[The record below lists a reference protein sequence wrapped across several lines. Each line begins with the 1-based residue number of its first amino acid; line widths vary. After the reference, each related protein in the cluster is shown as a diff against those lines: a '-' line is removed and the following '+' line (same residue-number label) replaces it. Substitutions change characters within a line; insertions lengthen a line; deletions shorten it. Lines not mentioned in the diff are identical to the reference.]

1 MSRRRLPLLLAV
13 IGVVVIAVSVIAASV
28 VRSSDTATLRLGE
41 HPDVPVVITEP
52 GVLDA
57 VDPRVTVRATA
68 QDDAPVVLAVGRTAE
83 VEAWLG
89 DADHARVTG
98 LSSWEEL
105 TVEVVTGTE
114 PTDPAEPAD
123 APGEPTEAPTEEPTA
138 QVPDADPTALPNPAG
153 SDLWVAEAVGTGSAE
168 LTWIDTP
175 GRWSLVAATDGT
187 GPAPEI
193 ELEWG
198 RQVSTPWLVPGIVV
212 GAIVLVAGATMF
224 VLDLLARREQR
235 RRDEVRRQEEDET
248 RPRVSVTDTDP
259 TGERLTR
266 RQIREMERA
275 MARADRERRAG
286 ESVAPIP
293 LAGTGSAGSAD
304 TGDTGT
310 DDAGTTARWFARS
323 AGRDTAAADA
333 AGERPD
339 QDQDGAGPPT
349 DRTAADAVQDGPGR
363 RDESPAEPSAS
374 PDVAT
379 GATDVPTGAPAGATD
394 SAAETTDS
402 TAAPTTESP
411 DEPTRASDEPAG
423 SPEERGDTGPDATPR
438 TADGGTTG
446 AAPGTLSWRSVWG
459 FGGAATGE
467 TPPGSAPSADQ
478 DDEGEERR

>member
-1 MSRRRLPLLLAV
+1 PLLLAV

-235 RRDEVRRQEEDET
+235 RRDEARRQEEDET

-286 ESVAPIP
+286 EAVAPIP

-310 DDAGTTARWFARS
+310 GDAGTTARWLAPSPGRETAP
-323 AGRDTAAADA
+323 AGRGRRRRRAP
-333 AGERPD
+333 RP
-339 QDQDGAGPPT
+339 
-349 DRTAADAVQDGPGR
+349 GPGR
-363 RDESPAEPSAS
+363 GRAAHG
-374 PDVAT
+374 PDRSRR
-379 GATDVPTGAPAGATD
+379 GAGRTR
-394 SAAETTDS
+394 
-402 TAAPTTESP
+402 
-411 DEPTRASDEPAG
+411 PTRREPCRAQRVAR
-423 SPEERGDTGPDATPR
+423 RGDRGDRRPHRGARRSHRLGRRNHRLDRR
-438 TADGGTTG
+438 THHRVA
-446 AAPGTLSWRSVWG
+446 
-459 FGGAATGE
+459 
-467 TPPGSAPSADQ
+467 
-478 DDEGEERR
+478 